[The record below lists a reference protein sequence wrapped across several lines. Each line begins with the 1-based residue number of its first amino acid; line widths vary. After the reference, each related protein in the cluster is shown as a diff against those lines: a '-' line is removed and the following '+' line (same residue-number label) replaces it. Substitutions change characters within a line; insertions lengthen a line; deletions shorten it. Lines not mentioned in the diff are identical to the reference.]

1 LSRRGWLKPSSRAA
15 RLGAVWRGPVAAL
28 ALLAGLAVTLAQGSE
43 GDAERVV
50 RYTNDQLTV
59 RLARAPVGEVLD
71 EIGRASG
78 AEIRGQ
84 PNPREVSAEF
94 ENVPLPDALHRL
106 LGNQNFTLKYGE
118 QGRLV
123 AIDLLGGPAT
133 APPAVTAASARPSS
147 TTMPQPPPQNLQ
159 EALVRHPPVP
169 VTGALA
175 TALGTSTATV
185 DQLVNAALHQDD
197 VNVRQEA
204 LRATLNAVESDAALR
219 GSLLATV
226 NTIDDAA
233 LGASLRG
240 IAGDRAEEIVA
251 QVATQARA
259 SELRVKASSVL
270 QQLRAQASAAHP

>member
-1 LSRRGWLKPSSRAA
+1 M
-15 RLGAVWRGPVAAL
+15 WRGPVAAL

-84 PNPREVSAEF
+84 PNPREVSAAF
-94 ENVPLPDALHRL
+94 EDVPLPDALHRL

-118 QGRLV
+118 KGRLV

-133 APPAVTAASARPSS
+133 APASITPAGARPSS
-147 TTMPQPPPQNLQ
+147 TTMPTPPPQNLQ
-159 EALVRHPPVP
+159 EALRRHPPVP

-175 TALGTSTATV
+175 TALGTNAASV
-185 DQLVNAALHQDD
+185 DQLLNTVLHHDD
-197 VNVRQEA
+197 AGVRQEA

-240 IAGDRAEEIVA
+240 IAGDRAEELMA

>member
-1 LSRRGWLKPSSRAA
+1 MSRRGWLKPSSRAA

-84 PNPREVSAEF
+84 PNPREVSAAF
-94 ENVPLPDALHRL
+94 EDVPLPDALHRL

-118 QGRLV
+118 KGRLV

-133 APPAVTAASARPSS
+133 APASITPAGARPSS
-147 TTMPQPPPQNLQ
+147 TTMPTPPQNLQ
-159 EALVRHPPVP
+159 EALRRHPPVP

-175 TALGTSTATV
+175 TALGTNAASV
-185 DQLVNAALHQDD
+185 DQLLNTVLHHDD
-197 VNVRQEA
+197 AGVRQEA

-240 IAGDRAEEIVA
+240 IAGDRAEELMA

>member
-50 RYTNDQLTV
+50 RYANDQLTV

-71 EIGRASG
+71 EIGRTSG

-94 ENVPLPDALHRL
+94 EDVPLPDALHRL

-118 QGRLV
+118 KGRLV

-133 APPAVTAASARPSS
+133 APASITPAGARPSS
-147 TTMPQPPPQNLQ
+147 TTMPTPPPQNLQ
-159 EALVRHPPVP
+159 EALRRHPPVP

-175 TALGTSTATV
+175 TALGTNAASV
-185 DQLVNAALHQDD
+185 DQLLNTVLHHDD
-197 VNVRQEA
+197 AGVRQEA

-240 IAGDRAEEIVA
+240 IAGDRAEELMA

>member
-1 LSRRGWLKPSSRAA
+1 MSRRGWLKPSSRAA

-84 PNPREVSAEF
+84 PNPREVSAAF
-94 ENVPLPDALHRL
+94 EDVPLPDALHRL

-118 QGRLV
+118 KGRLV

-133 APPAVTAASARPSS
+133 APASITPAGARPSS
-147 TTMPQPPPQNLQ
+147 TTMPTPPPQNLQ
-159 EALVRHPPVP
+159 EALRRHPPVP

-175 TALGTSTATV
+175 TALGTNAASV
-185 DQLVNAALHQDD
+185 DQLLNTVLHHDD
-197 VNVRQEA
+197 AGVRQEA

-240 IAGDRAEEIVA
+240 IAGDRAEELMA